1 MAESQE
7 NDGEGLKNLKNTA
20 CRASREG
27 RVPCPHHDCDGNAVF
42 FQKGAG
48 LDVHYRSKHGTKSD
62 ATTEKTAKQKL
73 SQLCFEEMK
82 QKLQDIEANE
92 QTGEEFAVTSVSLTV
107 KITAT
112 RPEQAAKKAG
122 VILHAGSFLH
132 SYSSGLPPYAVTVQG
147 KSKEVHYHLW
157 YVLDV
162 HGNMRYPAIV
172 CKPFFVKTLLEEHQS
187 NDGTTNNAAPQPF
200 GEIGETEDGMEDP
213 LEECLRKLSKL
224 AELQTQIVACTATA
238 TPTTKEFIITN
249 LQMGEC
255 RTFYHSVD
263 RRNIQYCVQLKGKTR
278 EVCHGQV
285 CEVVLENKDQCGIV
299 YCQTVS
305 DVKDIHYH
313 LQENGVRTVKYHGT
327 GTGQNEREGRQSL
340 LDWQRGLKDVLVATK
355 AAGAGIDKPD
365 VRFVVHLGCP
375 SSVPDYL
382 QESGRAGRDGRL
394 AKAVLL
400 YSPKDK
406 SLHVKRI
413 GEIQD
418 EAYRAGAIR
427 RLSDIINFCET
438 ELCRRK
444 ILLEAFAEDTTSFE
458 CNKTC
463 DNCLNPTVA
472 REIVLTTE
480 AARMVRC
487 VSAIRHT
494 VTQPPSSLLARVFLG
509 LGSGQEVKKQKLDQL
524 PEFGLG
530 KNSGFNLK
538 MCERFIRKLTR
549 IEILQEVLVPV
560 SDTRKF
566 ASLYILPGRMA
577 ESTIQND
584 VNVTLF
590 IR

>member
-1 MAESQE
+1 
-7 NDGEGLKNLKNTA
+7 
-20 CRASREG
+20 
-27 RVPCPHHDCDGNAVF
+27 
-42 FQKGAG
+42 
-48 LDVHYRSKHGTKSD
+48 
-62 ATTEKTAKQKL
+62 
-73 SQLCFEEMK
+73 
-82 QKLQDIEANE
+82 
-92 QTGEEFAVTSVSLTV
+92 
-107 KITAT
+107 
-112 RPEQAAKKAG
+112 
-122 VILHAGSFLH
+122 
-132 SYSSGLPPYAVTVQG
+132 
-147 KSKEVHYHLW
+147 
-157 YVLDV
+157 
-162 HGNMRYPAIV
+162 MRYPAIV

-213 LEECLRKLSKL
+213 LEECLRKVFKMPSFRPGQKDIVNSIHTGQNTFLVMPTGGGKTLCFTLPALLRKGVAVVIIPLIALGADLLRRYEEKSIPAVFLSHLTAEASLNTTIHDLKSDTPKTKLLITTPESLIHKPVVWDCVAGLQERGLLEMVIVDEAHCMDQMGHEFRPTYLQLSKL